1 MLALSAGILRAN
13 LLAIDALHG
22 ETLFLVRT
30 GFIRSR
36 FHWVHQA
43 KRAYLVFLFR
53 AELDKCS
60 VHII

>member
-22 ETLFLVRT
+22 ETL
-30 GFIRSR
+30 
-36 FHWVHQA
+36 
-43 KRAYLVFLFR
+43 VFLFR